1 MSKNIISDILTV
13 IGIAL
18 AIGGFAGICGLYA
31 LGIAGG
37 TTLCGIAIGLIIIC
51 GIVFGITGDLDK
63 EEYGDYD
70 EEEGL

>member
-1 MSKNIISDILTV
+1 MKEMISDILMV

-37 TTLCGIAIGLIIIC
+37 TTLWYMALGLIIAVGFVV
-51 GIVFGITGDLDK
+51 GIANDLDR
-63 EEYGDYD
+63 ESGDYN

>member
-1 MSKNIISDILTV
+1 MKEMISDILMV

-37 TTLCGIAIGLIIIC
+37 TTLCGIAVGLIIAVGFVV
-51 GIVFGITGDLDK
+51 GIANDLDR
-63 EEYGDYD
+63 ESGDYD